1 MAALSAQDERPLS
14 KHSISIRPLSAEE
27 TDERS
32 AALSEVLID
41 CEGSAPVSFMASLDH
56 GRAEAFWWG
65 VARGERTLLIAEDR
79 AGSAV
84 VGTGAGGARPVGE
97 PAAPGRRVKMLATA
111 EPVGGVWVQLP
122 CEPPR
127 TQLGQSAGPCSC
139 STPRRA
145 MQSASTSAQA
155 GHGSRWPRLRPNVRR
170 VSARY
175 HLLLQTLGLRR
186 AGRLGLGLLPVL
198 GLLAGAFSAA
208 SAVCNAQREEQPDG
222 WGKGPPIRNLRPAG
236 PLKVRCSFGGKAMI
250 AKSLKKWRA
259 RRDSNS

>member
-97 PAAPGRRVKMLATA
+97 PAAPGRRVKML
-111 EPVGGVWVQLP
+111 VH
-122 CEPPR
+122 R
-127 TQLGQSAGPCSC
+127 
-139 STPRRA
+139 
-145 MQSASTSAQA
+145 
-155 GHGSRWPRLRPNVRR
+155 
-170 VSARY
+170 
-175 HLLLQTLGLRR
+175 
-186 AGRLGLGLLPVL
+186 
-198 GLLAGAFSAA
+198 
-208 SAVCNAQREEQPDG
+208 
-222 WGKGPPIRNLRPAG
+222 
-236 PLKVRCSFGGKAMI
+236 
-250 AKSLKKWRA
+250 RA
-259 RRDSNS
+259 RRRSVGTAPTRAAEDAARAIGRTLLVLDTATSDAERLYERAGWTRVEMAPATP

>member
-84 VGTGAGGARPVGE
+84 VGTGAVVLGQSENQLHRADVSRCWSTV
-97 PAAPGRRVKMLATA
+97 A
-111 EPVGGVWVQLP
+111 PVGGVWVQLS

-170 VSARY
+170 VSVRY
-175 HLLLQTLGLRR
+175 HLLLQTLGLGR
-186 AGRLGLGLLPVL
+186 AGRLRLGLLPVL
-198 GLLAGAFSAA
+198 GTSTGAFSAA

-236 PLKVRCSFGGKAMI
+236 PLEVRCSFGGKAMI